1 MADYQEED
9 LFDDLY
15 DDEPASKPTPAAAAP
30 PLPTNAEPEMN
41 TEPQSAP
48 PQETAQDAAPSWQE
62 PAAAG
67 NDTNMDGSAYNN
79 GGNQAYDNGQNDD
92 DNYGPIN
99 VKEDG

>member
-30 PLPTNAEPEMN
+30 PPPPPPPAEPEPK

-48 PQETAQDAAPSWQE
+48 PQETTQDAAPSWPE
-62 PAAAG
+62 SAVGG
-67 NDTNMDGSAYNN
+67 NDTNMDAS
-79 GGNQAYDNGQNDD
+79 AYDNAQNDD

>member
-15 DDEPASKPTPAAAAP
+15 DDEPASKPTPAAAP
-30 PLPTNAEPEMN
+30 PKAEPEV
-41 TEPQSAP
+41 TAEVQSAV
-48 PQETAQDAAPSWQE
+48 PQETPQEAAPAWQE
-62 PAAAG
+62 PAAG
-67 NDTNMDGSAYNN
+67 GVDTNMAGSAFNN
-79 GGNQAYDNGQNDD
+79 GGNQSYHNAQNDD